1 MKKKERDYIFGMDRR
16 EFIKTTGI
24 VGGAAIL
31 GINPLEA
38 LIAEA
43 AVEPM
48 DSATLAEQDKL
59 LAAAKKEGEVT
70 LYQSSSTE
78 AGTSLQKAFMKKYP
92 GVKCNVFRAGSVK
105 CHTRL
110 DTEYRAKKA
119 VCDVFHTSLYGT
131 FIDMRDQGRFMTYT
145 SPEVKHYREDWT
157 DPEHFA
163 PVRFTTM
170 AMVWNSDIVSDD
182 EAPKTWVQAAELAK
196 QKKWFGK
203 IACGDP
209 SGSANALAWL
219 YSLTQKW
226 GDTGWE
232 WFRLWGEADAGTFVS
247 HGAMDKEMMAGKYPL
262 SVEQLDYRINH
273 NIEKKI
279 PIKAVWPKEGV
290 AVSPGPV
297 AIIKEAPHPN
307 AAKLLYN
314 YFLASEGCQAFQMG
328 GYSNTGRKTGG
339 IKWKHMPG
347 YDELNIIKIDYQQLD
362 REMKSLL
369 EKFEKVFGE
378 AKKRARAKG

>member
-1 MKKKERDYIFGMDRR
+1 MKRKEREYLFGMDRR

-24 VGGAAIL
+24 VGGAAML
-31 GINPLEA
+31 GINPFEA

-48 DSATLAEQDKL
+48 GSATLAEQDKL
-59 LAAAKKEGEVT
+59 YAAAKKEGQVT
-70 LYQSSSTE
+70 LYQSSSTP

-110 DTEYRAKKA
+110 DTEYRAKKR
-119 VCDVFHTSLYGT
+119 VCDVFHTSLYGRFLT
-131 FIDMRDQGRFMTYT
+131 MRDEGRFMTYA

-170 AMVWNSDIVSDD
+170 AIAWNTDIVKDE
-182 EAPKTWVQAAELAK
+182 EAPKSWAQAAEIAK

-209 SGSANALAWL
+209 NGSANALTWL

-226 GDTGWE
+226 GDTAWE
-232 WFRLWGEADAGTFVS
+232 WYRIWGEADAGTFTS

-262 SVEQLDYRINH
+262 SVEQLDYRLNKAMA
-273 NIEKKI
+273 KKL
-279 PIKAVWPKEGV
+279 PVKAHFPKEGV
-290 AVSPGPV
+290 AVGPGPA

-314 YFLASEGCQAFQMG
+314 YFLASEGCQAFQKG

-339 IKWKHMPG
+339 VKWKYLPG
-347 YDELNIIKIDYQQLD
+347 YDDLNIIKVDYAQMDKD
-362 REMKSLL
+362 RTALL